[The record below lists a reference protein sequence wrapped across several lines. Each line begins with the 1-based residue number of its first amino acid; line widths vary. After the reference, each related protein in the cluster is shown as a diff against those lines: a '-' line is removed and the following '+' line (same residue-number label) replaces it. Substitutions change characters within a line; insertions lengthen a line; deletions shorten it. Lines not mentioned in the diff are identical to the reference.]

1 LLAGVAVFSSSI
13 SRTQTRR
20 FYGETVNFRA
30 TGVILAML
38 LPGAAPAETAWV
50 QDPTVQQQL
59 SDRQVAVRVE
69 FDDQSRIHVRA
80 AVRINAS
87 PESIWHVLTDCD
99 HAASF
104 IPGVKRCHRLEK
116 APDDSW
122 VIVEQEAKYSWLM
135 PAVKCVIRADYKRPR
150 RIEFKRLSG
159 DLKQEEGVWMLEP
172 ANAGASASA
181 SDLVTTVVY
190 ELFVDPGFWIP
201 RVLLRHSLR
210 SELPE
215 AFTAVRTRVESTG
228 AGH

>member
-1 LLAGVAVFSSSI
+1 
-13 SRTQTRR
+13 
-20 FYGETVNFRA
+20 VNFSA
-30 TGVILAML
+30 IGTILALL
-38 LPGAAPAETAWV
+38 LPGAAQAETSWV

-69 FDDQSRIHVRA
+69 FDGDQSRIHVRA
-80 AVRINAS
+80 AVRINAG

-104 IPGVKRCHRLEK
+104 IPGVKRCHRLEM

-135 PAVKCVIRADYKRPR
+135 PAVKCIIRADYKRPR

-159 DLKQEEGVWMLEP
+159 DLQEEEGVWMLEP
-172 ANAGASASA
+172 TNTPV
-181 SDLVTTVVY
+181 SDATSTPVTTVVY
-190 ELFVDPGFWIP
+190 DLYVDPGFWIP

-215 AFTAVRTRVESTG
+215 AFNALRARVENTVGS
-228 AGH
+228 H

>member
-1 LLAGVAVFSSSI
+1 M
-13 SRTQTRR
+13 
-20 FYGETVNFRA
+20 NFRA
-30 TGVILAML
+30 IGVILALL
-38 LPGAAPAETAWV
+38 LPPTARAEAAWI

-59 SDRQVAVRVE
+59 ADRQVAVRVE

-104 IPGVKRCHRLEK
+104 IPGVKRCHRLTM

-135 PAVKCVIRADYKRPR
+135 PTVKCVIRADYKRPR

-172 ANAGASASA
+172 ANTGAADPA
-181 SDLVTTVVY
+181 SDPVTTVVY

-215 AFTAVRTRVESTG
+215 AFIAVRTRVESAS